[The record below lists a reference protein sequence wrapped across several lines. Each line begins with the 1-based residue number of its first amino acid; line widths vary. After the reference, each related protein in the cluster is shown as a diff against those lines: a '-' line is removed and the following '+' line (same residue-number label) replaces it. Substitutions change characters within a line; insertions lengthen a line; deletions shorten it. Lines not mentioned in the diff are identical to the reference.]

1 MAEPIKTHLIKFTT
15 TDWGENE
22 YCFPVEPLTDYHDA
36 ALDHQIQF
44 EIVQHMK
51 SLDIKGKDQ
60 KYIYYDDE
68 MNVIMCNNHALKHCK
83 YEYPE
88 STTIKLK

>member
-1 MAEPIKTHLIKFTT
+1 MAEQIKHHFIKFTT

-22 YCFPVEPLTDYHDA
+22 YCVPVEPLTDYHDA
-36 ALDHQIQF
+36 ALDHHIQL

-51 SLDIKGKDQ
+51 SHGIDGKDQ
-60 KYIYYDDE
+60 KYIYYDGD
-68 MNVIMCNNHALKHCK
+68 MNVIMYNNHALEHGK

-88 STTIKLK
+88 SIKQ